1 MERILCDPSY
11 SVYRARI
18 VAGCAASNR
27 RHQDAF
33 EKMTEEESSLFQDY
47 LMYNLFSLFTHWI
60 DQGRSASLE
69 HLIHFAFK
77 MSDRGV
83 SWLRPR
89 EE

>member
-1 MERILCDPSY
+1 
-11 SVYRARI
+11 
-18 VAGCAASNR
+18 
-27 RHQDAF
+27 
-33 EKMTEEESSLFQDY
+33 
-47 LMYNLFSLFTHWI
+47 MYNLFSLFTHWI